1 MILLI
6 FILLKN
12 QNLKRKRIKE
22 YEEEFN
28 KKYHKRSNV
37 ETTFSMLKT
46 RFNNKV
52 MTKRL
57 TSNINEIKI
66 KCLCHNICVLIQ
78 EMFENNIE
86 IDFKEKI
93 DKINSV

>member
-1 MILLI
+1 M
-6 FILLKN
+6 K
-12 QNLKRKRIKE
+12 
-22 YEEEFN
+22 
-28 KKYHKRSNV
+28 KRSNV

-78 EMFENNIE
+78 EMFENKIE
-86 IDFKEKI
+86 IDF
-93 DKINSV
+93 DKTMDKMKSV